1 MDGKHTALQDRIG
14 GNPSVIRNVKF
25 LNLCLLRTVFQGIG
39 ILPLGLHGSLGSIGP
54 LLICFLGS
62 CSLQVFIIQQTGSL
76 FSHTLRAVIL
86 SHQYPLVGVDHSLG
100 TAFAQDISLIQQIYT
115 VTIFA
120 DTAQIMTDEHNGLAH
135 LLEFF
140 EFMITFCLEKYVT
153 DTQSLIHDQDL
164 RLDIDGHRKGQPDE
178 HTAGISLHR
187 LIDVI
192 SDIRKT

>member
-1 MDGKHTALQDRIG
+1 
-14 GNPSVIRNVKF
+14 
-25 LNLCLLRTVFQGIG
+25 
-39 ILPLGLHGSLGSIGP
+39 
-54 LLICFLGS
+54 
-62 CSLQVFIIQQTGSL
+62 
-76 FSHTLRAVIL
+76 
-86 SHQYPLVGVDHSLG
+86 
-100 TAFAQDISLIQQIYT
+100 
-115 VTIFA
+115 
-120 DTAQIMTDEHNGLAH
+120 MTDEHNGLAH

-164 RLDIDGHRKGQPDE
+164 RINIDRNSKSQTHE